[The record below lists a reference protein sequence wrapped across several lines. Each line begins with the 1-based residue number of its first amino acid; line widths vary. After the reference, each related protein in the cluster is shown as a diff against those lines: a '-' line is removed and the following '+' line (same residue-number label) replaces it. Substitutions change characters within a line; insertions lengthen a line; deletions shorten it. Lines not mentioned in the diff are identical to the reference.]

1 MRAVLAAALLVFLG
15 CTANEPREMGEAA
28 AAPGTATPDADPAK
42 LFLGFADDA
51 EHKIADGALAGIT
64 DVTKVQDAAYAR
76 YLELKKKDE
85 LKAEERRG
93 EFVYFAV
100 EDMRCVPFSSSG
112 PDEPVSAMVVITER
126 YKARIPK
133 K

>member
-1 MRAVLAAALLVFLG
+1 MRVALTAALLVFLG
-15 CTANEPREMGEAA
+15 CTAGEPREIGDAA
-28 AAPGTATPDADPAK
+28 ATPAADPAK
-42 LFLGFADDA
+42 PFLGFADDA
-51 EHKIADGALAGIT
+51 EHKFAGGALAGIT
-64 DVTKVQDAAYAR
+64 DVTKVQDADYAR
-76 YLELKKKDE
+76 YLEPKKKDE

-100 EDMRCVPFSSSG
+100 EDMRCVPFGSSG
-112 PDEPVSAMVVITER
+112 PDEASSAMVVITER